1 VYAADVARAI
11 KQLKG
16 GKGDGDKGL
25 FSDHFINAGDEF
37 ACHLSLV
44 YGALLMHGFSVDDML
59 RCTLIPIPKGK
70 SSNITDSGNYRG
82 IALGSIYGKVFDL
95 ILLNKFTDLLC
106 TAEQQFGFKRK
117 HSTTMCTMVLKETL
131 AYYTTDGGNAFCT
144 LLEATKAFDRVNY
157 CKLFRELIK
166 RDLPVV
172 YIRLMVN
179 MYTDGLL
186 QRLIKSGV
194 GCYIGDIFVGALA
207 YADDIVLVAT
217 SASATRLMLKICEDY
232 GREFAVIFNAS
243 KSACLFVSKG
253 SRCYS
258 TLLQFQLDDKPLTFV
273 SEYTHLGHII
283 TANLSDTSDIMFR
296 KNSFCGKVNNV
307 LCYFATCSPDIKFR
321 LMRQYCCDFYGS
333 VLWDLSHPSVDDI
346 CAAWRKAA
354 RRVWGLPYRTHSVLL
369 APVSGALP
377 LLDELACRCVRF
389 IGNCLDSENTV
400 VSHVARYAIFSGR
413 ACSPLGLN
421 AQFCCGRY
429 NKALNDLQ
437 NISKTSIWQHVR
449 SSQSQSVTDTANVI
463 AELLMVKSGYA
474 VLPIWSN
481 FEVERCIEELCLL

>member
-1 VYAADVARAI
+1 LY
-11 KQLKG
+11 
-16 GKGDGDKGL
+16 
-25 FSDHFINAGDEF
+25 
-37 ACHLSLV
+37 
-44 YGALLMHGFSVDDML
+44 
-59 RCTLIPIPKGK
+59 CTLIPIPKGK

-82 IALGSIYGKVFDL
+82 IALDSIYGKVFDL

-106 TAEQQFGFKRK
+106 TAEQQFGFKGK
-117 HSTTMCTMVLKETL
+117 HSTTMCPMVLKETL

-144 LLEATKAFDRVNY
+144 LLDATKAFDRVNY

-179 MYTDGLL
+179 MYTNSVTRVSWNGVFSSFFPVNNGVRQGGVISPILFCIYIDGLL

-194 GCYIGDIFVGALA
+194 GCYMYIGDIFVGALA
-207 YADDIVLVAT
+207 YADDIVLVAP
-217 SASATRLMLKICEDY
+217 SASAMRLMLKICEDY
-232 GREFAVIFNAS
+232 GTEFSVIFNAS

-258 TLLQFQLDDKPLTFV
+258 TLPQFQLDDKPLTFV

-283 TANLSDTSDIMFR
+283 TANLSDTSDIMLR
-296 KNSFCGKVNNV
+296 KNSFYGKVNNV

-354 RRVWGLPYRTHSVLL
+354 RRVWGLPYRMHSVLL
-369 APVSGALP
+369 APVSGVLP
-377 LLDELACRCVRF
+377 LLDEFACRCVRF

-400 VSHVARYAIFSGR
+400 VSHVAIGMQYFLVAHVHLLGSMLSSAVVDTIRHWMICRISVRCLSG
-413 ACSPLGLN
+413 STLGHLSRN
-421 AQFCCGRY
+421 CRIADGKEWLCC
-429 NKALNDLQ
+429 
-437 NISKTSIWQHVR
+437 
-449 SSQSQSVTDTANVI
+449 VTYLV
-463 AELLMVKSGYA
+463 
-474 VLPIWSN
+474 
-481 FEVERCIEELCLL
+481 

>member
-1 VYAADVARAI
+1 MQNIRDVDASLSNSDTAKPDYVVYAADVARAI

-25 FSDHFINAGDEF
+25 FSDHFINAGDEL
-37 ACHLSLV
+37 ACHLSLL
-44 YGALLMHGFSVDDML
+44 YGALLVHGFSVDDML

-179 MYTDGLL
+179 MYTNSVTRVSWNGVFSSFFRVNNGVRQGGVISRILFCIYTDGLL

-207 YADDIVLVAT
+207 YADDIVLVAP
-217 SASATRLMLKICEDY
+217 SASAMRLMLKICEDY
-232 GREFAVIFNAS
+232 GREFSVIFSAS
-243 KSACLFVSKG
+243 KSACSFFSKG

-258 TLLQFQLDDKPLTFV
+258 TLPQFQLEDKPLTFV
-273 SEYTHLGHII
+273 SEYTHLGYII

-307 LCYFATCSPDIKFR
+307 LCYFS
-321 LMRQYCCDFYGS
+321 M
-333 VLWDLSHPSVDDI
+333 
-346 CAAWRKAA
+346 
-354 RRVWGLPYRTHSVLL
+354 
-369 APVSGALP
+369 
-377 LLDELACRCVRF
+377 
-389 IGNCLDSENTV
+389 
-400 VSHVARYAIFSGR
+400 FS
-413 ACSPLGLN
+413 
-421 AQFCCGRY
+421 
-429 NKALNDLQ
+429 
-437 NISKTSIWQHVR
+437 
-449 SSQSQSVTDTANVI
+449 
-463 AELLMVKSGYA
+463 
-474 VLPIWSN
+474 
-481 FEVERCIEELCLL
+481 